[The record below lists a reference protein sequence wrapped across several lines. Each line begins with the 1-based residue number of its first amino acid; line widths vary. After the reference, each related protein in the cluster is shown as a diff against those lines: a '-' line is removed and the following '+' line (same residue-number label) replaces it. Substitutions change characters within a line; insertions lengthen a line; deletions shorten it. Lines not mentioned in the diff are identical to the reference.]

1 MLRHFKSIAGGSL
14 MVLGVFVLALPAE
27 SAELELRMSSPS
39 PATTMDTLFM
49 QTMAGKLKE
58 KMGDDFKGDFYHSGA
73 LGDENVHLQQ
83 IRTGQI
89 DVTPIG
95 SDAVQ
100 LDPAWAVFELP
111 FLFADRADVARL
123 LDGEIG
129 EKLRRSMREK
139 VGLEVLAFGEMGF
152 RQITNN
158 KRPIATPQ
166 DLAGVKIRVPG
177 SQARM
182 LMFKSFGANP
192 VTLNYG
198 EIYLALQSGTID
210 GQENPLNDIVTNSMH
225 EVQSYLSLSNHVYT
239 PVTLVMNGA
248 RFDGLSEAHKAAIK
262 EAAAAAAVEM
272 RELGQKKDQDLIE
285 KLKGEGKIAI
295 NEVDRAAFLA
305 GSAGVN
311 SIVEEIA
318 GAELTKAILQ
328 AAAAK

>member
-1 MLRHFKSIAGGSL
+1 MLNSMKRLAGSGIFL
-14 MVLGVFVLALPAE
+14 VGAIVLALPA
-27 SAELELRMSSPS
+27 SASELALRMSSPS
-39 PATTMDTLFM
+39 PATTMDTLMM
-49 QTMAGKLKE
+49 QAMADKLKE
-58 KMGDDFKGDFYHSGA
+58 KLGDDFKSDFHHSGA

-89 DVTPIG
+89 DITPLG

-100 LDPAWAVFELP
+100 LNPAWAVFELP
-111 FLFADRADVARL
+111 FLFGDRTDVARL

-129 EKLRRSMREK
+129 EKLRQSMREK
-139 VGLEVLAFGEMGF
+139 AGVEVLAFGEMGF

-158 KRPIATPQ
+158 VRPIGKPE
-166 DLAGVKIRVPG
+166 DLKGVKIRVPG

-182 LMFKSFGANP
+182 LTFKTFGANP

-210 GQENPLNDIVTNSMH
+210 GQENPLNDIVSNSMH

-248 RFDGLSEAHKAAIK
+248 KFDSLSDEQKAAVK
-262 EAAAAAAVEM
+262 EAAAAAAVDM
-272 RELGQKKDQDLIE
+272 RKLGEQKDQELLD

-295 NEVDRAAFLA
+295 NEIDRASFQADSTA
-305 GSAGVN
+305 IYAS
-311 SIVEEIA
+311 VEGIA
-318 GAELTKAILQ
+318 GADLTKAVLE
-328 AAAAK
+328 AASAK

>member
-1 MLRHFKSIAGGSL
+1 MLRLFKSIAGASV
-14 MVLGVFVLALPAE
+14 MVLGVVALVLPAE
-27 SAELELRMSSPS
+27 SAGLELRMSSPS
-39 PATTMDTLFM
+39 PATTMDTLLM
-49 QTMAGKLKE
+49 QTMAGRLKE
-58 KMGDDFKGDFYHSGA
+58 KLGDDFKGDFYHSGA

-89 DVTPIG
+89 DVTPLG

-139 VGLEVLAFGEMGF
+139 VGLEVLAYGEMGF

-158 KRPIATPQ
+158 VRPITTPQ
-166 DLAGVKIRVPG
+166 DLAGIKIRVPG

-248 RFDGLSEAHKAAIK
+248 RFDGLSDAHKAAIK
-262 EAAAAAAVEM
+262 EAAVAAAAEM
-272 RELGQKKDQDLIE
+272 RELGFKKDQELVE
-285 KLKGEGKIAI
+285 KLKGEGKVAI
-295 NEVDRAAFLA
+295 NEVDRAAFQA
-305 GSAGVN
+305 GSTAVYT
-311 SIVEEIA
+311 IVEEIA
-318 GAELTKAILQ
+318 GADMTKATLE
-328 AAAAK
+328 AAASK

>member
-1 MLRHFKSIAGGSL
+1 MLNSMKRLAAGGL
-14 MVLGVFVLALPAE
+14 LLLGATALALPA
-27 SAELELRMSSPS
+27 SAEELSLRMSSPS
-39 PATTMDTLFM
+39 PATTMDTLLM
-49 QTMAGKLKE
+49 QTMADKLKE
-58 KMGDDFKGDFYHSGA
+58 KLGDDFKSDFYHSAA

-89 DVTPIG
+89 DITPLG

-100 LDPAWAVFELP
+100 LNPAWAVFELP
-111 FLFADRADVARL
+111 FLFGDRADVARL

-129 EKLRRSMREK
+129 EKLRQSMREK
-139 VGLEVLAFGEMGF
+139 AGLEVLAFGEMGF

-158 KRPIATPQ
+158 VRPINKPG
-166 DLAGVKIRVPG
+166 DLKGVKIRVPG

-182 LMFKSFGANP
+182 LMFKTFGANP

-210 GQENPLNDIVTNSMH
+210 GQENPLNDIVSNSMH
-225 EVQSYLSLSNHVYT
+225 EVQSYMSLSNHVYT

-248 RFDGLSEAHKAAIK
+248 RFDSLSDEQKAVVK

-272 RELGQKKDQDLIE
+272 RQLGEQKDQELID
-285 KLKGEGKIAI
+285 KLKTEGKIAI
-295 NEVDRAAFLA
+295 NEIDRTAFRA
-305 GSAGVN
+305 ESATIYT
-311 SIVEEIA
+311 SVEEIA
-318 GAELTKAILQ
+318 GADLTRAVLE